1 MDWRMILSIAICLTA
16 IGVAA
21 ASVWKVYEIKKEA
34 YLFEGQVEQALDDII
49 ARQVFF
55 DRHQQVI

>member
-1 MDWRMILSIAICLTA
+1 MILSIAICLTA